1 MDKSFATYLKF
12 ISSALL
18 AHRLTKVASKT
29 SKQQSNECFSIFKVL
44 SLNILIVQ
52 SNRIRKSVKLKVY
65 FLIQE
70 T

>member
-29 SKQQSNECFSIFKVL
+29 SKQSNECFSIFKVL
-44 SLNILIVQ
+44 SANILIVQ
-52 SNRIRKSVKLKVY
+52 SNRIIKSVKLKVY